1 MVTILVERIVRT
13 SPRSLMDRIWAGAE
27 WRIARSDIKGL
38 VIEYDDGQNQS
49 VQICVAFKNDYSALT
64 IMRFRDSISRIS
76 FFYSRPPHG
85 VVHQSGM
92 WEARSIE
99 SQCTFRLVRNLRLQ
113 RRKSESDISL
123 HAREAAYGS
132 VLKEHLSLVLDSV
145 ARHESR
151 SGEL

>member
-1 MVTILVERIVRT
+1 MVTIVVERIVHA

-27 WRIARSDIKGL
+27 WRIAKSDIKGL

-49 VQICVAFKNDYSALT
+49 VQICVAHKSEYSALT

-92 WEARSIE
+92 WEAHS
-99 SQCTFRLVRNLRLQ
+99 N
-113 RRKSESDISL
+113 
-123 HAREAAYGS
+123 
-132 VLKEHLSLVLDSV
+132 
-145 ARHESR
+145 ESR
-151 SGEL
+151 CIFR